1 MSPATNIAQNFI
13 PNMATLFN
21 GIQPQVATS
30 SVTNQY
36 HLNNPV
42 IKADNPDQLIQQIQ
56 QMSFITNSRRT

>member
-42 IKADNPDQLIQQIQ
+42 IKVRMNYI
-56 QMSFITNSRRT
+56 